1 MVGSIDGGIFGGK
14 FGKLGEIRTGWI
26 NLTPD
31 VGTDDALDLGTER
44 KGNSVANTGG
54 DWMSIL
60 GNFEERDRR
69 KG

>member
-31 VGTDDALDLGTER
+31 VGTER
-44 KGNSVANTGG
+44 KEKSVTKSKLDVNSGE
-54 DWMSIL
+54 
-60 GNFEERDRR
+60 F
-69 KG
+69 